1 MNNFCEL
8 DVEISHTERNHGHVL
23 HLLHRHLQ
31 TFILGRVMLR
41 NNIVYFLA
49 IYAKFPCKTEEFK
62 LEVVSVDFSGIRFY
76 FQGSH

>member
-8 DVEISHTERNHGHVL
+8 DVEISHTERNHGHAL
-23 HLLHRHLQ
+23 HLLDRHLQ
-31 TFILGRVMLR
+31 TFIQGRVMLR
-41 NNIVYFLA
+41 KNIVYFLA

>member
-31 TFILGRVMLR
+31 TLILGRVMLR

>member
-31 TFILGRVMLR
+31 TFIQGRVMLR

-49 IYAKFPCKTEEFK
+49 IYAKFLCKTEEFK
-62 LEVVSVDFSGIRFY
+62 LEVVSVDFSGIRIY